1 MWWSCPQI
9 TIQNIVRYNVS
20 LCQFIW
26 IKLVS
31 SGLFHNT
38 NLPTILFLLF
48 MTKPKFNDDLPRYTG
63 AIEQVVFRKT
73 SNLGV
78 KFISNFGEGV
88 GKVALLKMQLH
99 TSLKD
104 LLDLHKLHTFPSHPQ
119 AVRLSVRFC
128 WSQVGDRSSWQL
140 SYTTDLWTCIRPPS
154 ESAPSIGLIGG
165 QVRRVFD
172 RKGTTENL
180 LKKNLM
186 TL

>member
-1 MWWSCPQI
+1 M
-9 TIQNIVRYNVS
+9 
-20 LCQFIW
+20 
-26 IKLVS
+26 S
-31 SGLFHNT
+31 SGLFQNT
-38 NLPTILFLLF
+38 ILPTILFLLF
-48 MTKPKFNDDLPRYTG
+48 TTKPKFNDDLPRYTG

-78 KFISNFGEGV
+78 KFISNFWEGV